1 MTITQLRVFVQIAET
16 GSFTKAGQ
24 ALNMTQPAVSHAI
37 SALESEL
44 GIKLIIRERRNGVRL
59 TDTGGK
65 ILVHIREVLKGIEKA
80 EQLAA
85 AERGLEQGTIH
96 IGTFP
101 AASAYFIPKL
111 ISVFKNRYP
120 KLELVLHEGT
130 ADEVKEWLQSR
141 MIDAGILLFPT
152 EDMDYFLLKKDK
164 MAAVMHKDHPLASR
178 STVTIKDLDGEPMV
192 VCEGGYTSPFAGL
205 FKQAGAELCAAFTVF
220 NVSTSINMV
229 REGLGMAILSDMSM
243 DGNPLPEEV
252 VIKEFTPD
260 VFREVQL
267 AVPSMKDASLAAKL
281 FIDVAE
287 ELFIRKKT
295 AAD

>member
-152 EDMDYFLLKKDK
+152 EDMDSFLLKKDK
-164 MAAVMHKDHPLASR
+164 MAAVMHKDHPLAAR

-243 DGNPLPEEV
+243 AGNPLPEEV

>member
-164 MAAVMHKDHPLASR
+164 MAAVMHKDHPLAAR

-243 DGNPLPEEV
+243 AGNPLPEEV

>member
-243 DGNPLPEEV
+243 AGNPLPEEV

>member
-80 EQLAA
+80 EQLVA

-111 ISVFKNRYP
+111 ISVFKKRYP

-152 EDMDYFLLKKDK
+152 EDMDSFLLKKDK
-164 MAAVMHKDHPLASR
+164 MAAVMHKDHPLAAR

-243 DGNPLPEEV
+243 AGNPLPEEV
-252 VIKEFTPD
+252 VIKEFAPD

>member
-111 ISVFKNRYP
+111 ISMFKKRYP

-141 MIDAGILLFPT
+141 LIDAGILLFPT

-243 DGNPLPEEV
+243 AGNPLPEEV
-252 VIKEFTPD
+252 MIKEFTPD

>member
-1 MTITQLRVFVQIAET
+1 MTNTQLRVFVQIAET

-111 ISVFKNRYP
+111 ISVFKKRYP

-243 DGNPLPEEV
+243 AGNPLPEEV

>member
-111 ISVFKNRYP
+111 ISVFKKRYP

-164 MAAVMHKDHPLASR
+164 MAAVMHKDHPLAAR

-243 DGNPLPEEV
+243 AGNPLPEEV

-260 VFREVQL
+260 VLREVQL

>member
-111 ISVFKNRYP
+111 ISVFKKRYP

-152 EDMDYFLLKKDK
+152 EDMDSFLLKKDK
-164 MAAVMHKDHPLASR
+164 MAAVMHKDHPLAAR

-243 DGNPLPEEV
+243 AGNPLLEEV

>member
-44 GIKLIIRERRNGVRL
+44 GIKLIVRERRNGVRL

-111 ISVFKNRYP
+111 ISVFKKRYP

-164 MAAVMHKDHPLASR
+164 MAAVMHKDHPLAAR

-243 DGNPLPEEV
+243 AGNPLPEEV
-252 VIKEFTPD
+252 VIKEFAPD

>member
-44 GIKLIIRERRNGVRL
+44 GIKLIVRERRNGVRL

-111 ISVFKNRYP
+111 ISVFKKRYP

-164 MAAVMHKDHPLASR
+164 MAAVMHKDHPLAAR

-243 DGNPLPEEV
+243 AGNPLPEEV

>member
-243 DGNPLPEEV
+243 AGNPLPEEV
-252 VIKEFTPD
+252 VIKEFAPD

>member
-111 ISVFKNRYP
+111 ISMFKKRYP

-243 DGNPLPEEV
+243 AGNPLPEEV

>member
-111 ISVFKNRYP
+111 ISVFKKRYP

-152 EDMDYFLLKKDK
+152 EDMDSFLLKKDK
-164 MAAVMHKDHPLASR
+164 MAAVMHKDHPLAAR

-205 FKQAGAELCAAFTVF
+205 FKQAGAEHCAAFTVF

-243 DGNPLPEEV
+243 AGNPLPEEV

>member
-1 MTITQLRVFVQIAET
+1 MTITQLRVFVKIAET

-44 GIKLIIRERRNGVRL
+44 GIKLIVRERRNGVRL

-111 ISVFKNRYP
+111 ISVFKKRYP

-164 MAAVMHKDHPLASR
+164 MAAVMHKDHPLAAR

-205 FKQAGAELCAAFTVF
+205 FKQAGAELCATFTVF

-243 DGNPLPEEV
+243 AGNPLPEEV

>member
-111 ISVFKNRYP
+111 ISVFKKRYP

-164 MAAVMHKDHPLASR
+164 MAAVMHKDHPLAAR

-243 DGNPLPEEV
+243 AGNPLPEEV
-252 VIKEFTPD
+252 VIKEFAPD

>member
-130 ADEVKEWLQSR
+130 VNEVKEWLQSR

-243 DGNPLPEEV
+243 AGNPLPEEV

>member
-24 ALNMTQPAVSHAI
+24 ALNMTQPAVSHAV
-37 SALESEL
+37 SALETEL
-44 GIKLIIRERRNGVRL
+44 GIKLIIRERRNGLRL
-59 TDTGGK
+59 TDTGKK

-111 ISVFKNRYP
+111 ISVFKKRYP

-164 MAAVMHKDHPLASR
+164 MAAVMHRDHPLAAR
-178 STVTIKDLDGEPMV
+178 PAVTIKDLDGEPMV
-192 VCEGGYTSPFAGL
+192 VCDGGYTSPFSGL

-229 REGLGMAILSDMSM
+229 REGLGMAILSEMSM
-243 DGNPLPEEV
+243 AGNPLPEEV

-267 AVPSMKDASLAAKL
+267 AVPSIKDASLAAKL
-281 FIDVAE
+281 FIEIAE

>member
-44 GIKLIIRERRNGVRL
+44 GIKLIVRERRNGVRL

-111 ISVFKNRYP
+111 ISVFKKRYP

-164 MAAVMHKDHPLASR
+164 MAAVMHKDHPLAAR

-243 DGNPLPEEV
+243 AGNPLPEEV
-252 VIKEFTPD
+252 VIKEFAPD

-267 AVPSMKDASLAAKL
+267 AVPSIKDASLAAKL

>member
-1 MTITQLRVFVQIAET
+1 MTVTQLRVFVQIAET

-111 ISVFKNRYP
+111 ISVFKKRYP

-141 MIDAGILLFPT
+141 LIDAGILLFPT

-243 DGNPLPEEV
+243 AGNPLPEEV
-252 VIKEFTPD
+252 MIKEFTPD

>member
-85 AERGLEQGTIH
+85 AERGLEQGPIH

-111 ISVFKNRYP
+111 ISVFKKRYP

-152 EDMDYFLLKKDK
+152 EDMDSFLLKKDK
-164 MAAVMHKDHPLASR
+164 MAAVMHKDHPLAAR

-243 DGNPLPEEV
+243 AGNPLPEEV

>member
-1 MTITQLRVFVQIAET
+1 MTITQLRVFVKIAET

-44 GIKLIIRERRNGVRL
+44 GIKLIVRERRNGVRL

-111 ISVFKNRYP
+111 ISVFKKRYP

-152 EDMDYFLLKKDK
+152 EDMDSFLLKKDK
-164 MAAVMHKDHPLASR
+164 MAAVMHKDHPLAAR

-243 DGNPLPEEV
+243 AGNPLPEEV
-252 VIKEFTPD
+252 VIKEFAPD

-267 AVPSMKDASLAAKL
+267 AVPSIKDASLAAKL

>member
-1 MTITQLRVFVQIAET
+1 MTVTQLRVFVQIAET

-111 ISVFKNRYP
+111 ISMFKKRYP

-152 EDMDYFLLKKDK
+152 EDMDSFLLKKDK
-164 MAAVMHKDHPLASR
+164 MAAVMHKDHPLAAR

-243 DGNPLPEEV
+243 AGNPLPEEV
-252 VIKEFTPD
+252 VIKEFAPD

>member
-111 ISVFKNRYP
+111 ISVFKKRYP

-152 EDMDYFLLKKDK
+152 EDMDSFLLKKDK
-164 MAAVMHKDHPLASR
+164 MAAVMHKDHPLAAR

-243 DGNPLPEEV
+243 AGNPLPEEV

>member
-111 ISVFKNRYP
+111 ISEFKKRYP

-164 MAAVMHKDHPLASR
+164 MAAVMHKDHPLAAR

-243 DGNPLPEEV
+243 AGNPLPEEV
-252 VIKEFTPD
+252 VIKEFAPD

>member
-192 VCEGGYTSPFAGL
+192 CEGGYTSPFAGL

-243 DGNPLPEEV
+243 AGNPLPEEV

>member
-111 ISVFKNRYP
+111 ISVFKKRYP

-152 EDMDYFLLKKDK
+152 EDMDSFLLKKDK
-164 MAAVMHKDHPLASR
+164 MAAVMHKDHPLAAR

-243 DGNPLPEEV
+243 AGNPLQEEV

>member
-1 MTITQLRVFVQIAET
+1 
-16 GSFTKAGQ
+16 
-24 ALNMTQPAVSHAI
+24 
-37 SALESEL
+37 
-44 GIKLIIRERRNGVRL
+44 
-59 TDTGGK
+59 
-65 ILVHIREVLKGIEKA
+65 
-80 EQLAA
+80 
-85 AERGLEQGTIH
+85 
-96 IGTFP
+96 
-101 AASAYFIPKL
+101 
-111 ISVFKNRYP
+111 
-120 KLELVLHEGT
+120 
-130 ADEVKEWLQSR
+130 
-141 MIDAGILLFPT
+141 
-152 EDMDYFLLKKDK
+152 
-164 MAAVMHKDHPLASR
+164 MHKDHPLAAR

-243 DGNPLPEEV
+243 AGNPLPEEV

>member
-111 ISVFKNRYP
+111 ISVFKKRYP

-243 DGNPLPEEV
+243 AGNPLPEEV

>member
-111 ISVFKNRYP
+111 ISMFKKRYP

-130 ADEVKEWLQSR
+130 VNEVKEWLRSR
-141 MIDAGILLFPT
+141 VIDAGITLFPT
-152 EDMDYFLLKKDK
+152 EDMEYLPLKKDK
-164 MAAVMHKDHPLASR
+164 MAVVLRNDHPLCSCE
-178 STVTIKDLDGEPMV
+178 SITLKDLDCQPMII
-192 VCEGGYTSPFAGL
+192 CDGGYESPLIDMFREAGSVL
-205 FKQAGAELCAAFTVF
+205 TAAFTVY
-220 NVSTSINMV
+220 NVNTSISMIK
-229 REGLGMAILSDMSM
+229 EGLGIAILSQMSM
-243 DGNPLPEEV
+243 SGISLPDNV
-252 VIKEFTPD
+252 VTRDLNQAVYRD
-260 VFREVQL
+260 VLL
-267 AVPSMKDASLAAKL
+267 AVPSVKEASLAAKL
-281 FIDVAE
+281 FIQIAQ
-287 ELFIRKKT
+287 ELTKNE
-295 AAD
+295 

>member
-111 ISVFKNRYP
+111 ISVFKKRYP

-152 EDMDYFLLKKDK
+152 EDMDSFLLKKDK
-164 MAAVMHKDHPLASR
+164 MAAVMHKDHPLAAR

-243 DGNPLPEEV
+243 AGNPLPEEV
-252 VIKEFTPD
+252 VIKEFAPD

>member
-24 ALNMTQPAVSHAI
+24 ALNMTRPAVSHAI

-80 EQLAA
+80 ERLAA

-111 ISVFKNRYP
+111 ISVFKKRYP

-130 ADEVKEWLQSR
+130 ADEVKEWAQSR

-152 EDMDYFLLKKDK
+152 EDMDSFLLKKDK
-164 MAAVMHKDHPLASR
+164 MAAVMHKDHPLAAR

-243 DGNPLPEEV
+243 AGNPLPEEV

-260 VFREVQL
+260 VFREVRL

>member
-111 ISVFKNRYP
+111 ISVFKKRYP

-164 MAAVMHKDHPLASR
+164 MAAVMHKDHPLAAR

-243 DGNPLPEEV
+243 AGNPLPEEV

>member
-111 ISVFKNRYP
+111 ISVFKKRYP

-164 MAAVMHKDHPLASR
+164 MVAVMHKDHPLAAR

-243 DGNPLPEEV
+243 AGNPLPEEV
-252 VIKEFTPD
+252 VIKEFAPD

>member
-1 MTITQLRVFVQIAET
+1 MTVTQLRVFVQIAET

-111 ISVFKNRYP
+111 ISVFKKRYP

-243 DGNPLPEEV
+243 AGNPLPEEV

-267 AVPSMKDASLAAKL
+267 AVPSMKDASLAVKL